1 MTGQTVHVLMV
12 EDDAI
17 DAEQIVR
24 SFARMKIVNP
34 ITIVKD
40 GVAALNVLRG
50 EDGCERLPRP
60 YIILLDINMPRMN
73 GLEFLRA
80 IRADEELRQSVVFVL
95 TTSDLQS
102 DMMAAYAENVAGYFL
117 KKDAAF
123 SILGLPTLMKN
134 YWRLVA
140 FPETDAAPENAE

>member
-1 MTGQTVHVLMV
+1 MV

-40 GVAALNVLRG
+40 GLEALDALRG
-50 EDGCERLPRP
+50 ANGHERMQRP
-60 YIILLDINMPRMN
+60 YVILLDINMPRMN

-80 IRADEELRQSVVFVL
+80 IRADKELQQSVVFVL

-117 KKDAAF
+117 KKDAAL
-123 SILGLPTLMKN
+123 SVLGLPTMMKT
-134 YWRLVA
+134 YWRLVE
-140 FPETDAAPENAE
+140 FPADHVSGQNGSVKQ